1 MRPGIRP
8 GCIAINKH
16 MELTKIISPLL
27 AAGTVLPAAAQP
39 QAGTTA
45 PESRKQPHIILIVT
59 DQQRGDALGCCN
71 PAVLSPIS
79 MRWRVTA
86 CASPAPYSS
95 APSSTP
101 ARAGLLTGMSP
112 WGHGLL
118 GYGKVAEHYPF
129 EMPQLLRDAGYW
141 TLGIGKM
148 HWTPQNA
155 THGFHATLIDES
167 GRRESPYFMSDYRKW
182 FACHAPDSTPTPR
195 VSAGTR
201 TARRPMRC
209 PKSCIPPA
217 GPAGRPWRPSRA
229 SAPANPS
236 S

>member
-1 MRPGIRP
+1 
-8 GCIAINKH
+8 
-16 MELTKIISPLL
+16 
-27 AAGTVLPAAAQP
+27 
-39 QAGTTA
+39 
-45 PESRKQPHIILIVT
+45 
-59 DQQRGDALGCCN
+59 
-71 PAVLSPIS
+71 

-86 CASPAPYSS
+86 CASPAPIRRLRAALRRAPDSS
-95 APSSTP
+95 RHVA
-101 ARAGLLTGMSP
+101 L
-112 WGHGLL
+112 GHGLL

-182 FACHAPDSTPTPR
+182 FACHAPGLDPDATGIGWNAHRAAAYALPEELHPTCWT
-195 VSAGTR
+195 G
-201 TARRPMRC
+201 
-209 PKSCIPPA
+209 
-217 GPAGRPWRPSRA
+217 GRPWRPSRA